1 MVSFPGDPVLGEVA
15 DGSGVGLLSVDEEV
29 IFSCVYDNRKTIL
42 SNYRNV
48 KSTNRNRITLHS
60 N

>member
-1 MVSFPGDPVLGEVA
+1 MVSCPGDPVLCKVA

-29 IFSCVYDNRKTIL
+29 IFRCVYDSSKTIL
-42 SNYRNV
+42 SNYGHV
-48 KSTNRNRITLHS
+48 KSCKSNRIELHY